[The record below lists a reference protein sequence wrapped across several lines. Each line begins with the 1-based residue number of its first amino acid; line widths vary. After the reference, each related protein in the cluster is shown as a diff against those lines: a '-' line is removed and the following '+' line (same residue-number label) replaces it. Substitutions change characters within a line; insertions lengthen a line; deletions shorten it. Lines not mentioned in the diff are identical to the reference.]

1 VEARSVTHKYNAIP
15 TTVDGRKFPSR
26 AEANR
31 YGELKL
37 MEKAGVICGLELQPK
52 YKCYVNGLLVCTYA
66 GDFRYR
72 DNDTRELVI
81 EDVKGYKTP
90 VYKLKKKLVKACYG
104 IDIYETTG
112 R

>member
-1 VEARSVTHKYNAIP
+1 MTHKYGAIQ
-15 TTVDGRKFPSR
+15 TTVDGHKFPSG

-37 MEKAGVICGLELQPK
+37 LEKGGAIVGLELQPK

-81 EDVKGYKTP
+81 EDVKGVRTP
-90 VYKLKKKLVKACYG
+90 VYKLKKKLMKACHG
-104 IDIYETTG
+104 IEIFET
-112 R
+112 